1 MAEEDPTKEEEG
13 EAIRVFV
20 RVRPLN
26 KREIAEDCK
35 VRGVG
40 ALIGLFI

>member
-1 MAEEDPTKEEEG
+1 MAEEDPTSKEEEG

-35 VRGVG
+35 VSLDR
-40 ALIGLFI
+40 IDR